1 MNQTPIYQL
10 GYFIPN
16 MTIGNDLDLDK
27 NRFTTIENQLY
38 NVYNIFG
45 NGVLTKFD

>member
-1 MNQTPIYQL
+1 MNATPIYQL

-16 MTIGNDLDLDK
+16 MTIGDNLDLDK

-38 NVYNIFG
+38 NIYNILEMVF
-45 NGVLTKFD
+45 